1 MRASDI
7 INSFE
12 KARNDRVI
20 PEATWEDLLYYGF
33 PRKRGIQTVYQ
44 PGDKPSWDVFD
55 DTATQSNLILAAG
68 LSGYMTNSSQRWF
81 ELRTRKEALMKSD
94 EVKHFFSES
103 AEIMYSTFANSN
115 LYQQL
120 HECYIDLG
128 SVGTAAIYEEDDPR
142 DFVRF
147 YARPPK
153 EMYILEDSREEVNMV
168 FRKFTMTSWQAYEF
182 FGQDCGET
190 IRKCVEEQ
198 KDFNKTFDFIQYVC
212 PRHKR
217 DVRKKDNKNKPYA
230 SYWVSLADKKIVRES
245 GFEEMPYFCP
255 RFYKNSGEVYG
266 YSALYTCYPD
276 VTMVNKAVETY
287 IKGAEIAIYPPW
299 IAENDGIMGTLD
311 LRAGAINYQ
320 RQPMS
325 QGQVIQP
332 LRSGSNIQV
341 GLDFIQRVEDKIRRA
356 FFVDLFLMI
365 AQQTGNMTATEV
377 IERTQEKMLI
387 IGPILGRL
395 QSELLNKIVYRTFN
409 ILLRRGELPPVP
421 KELEGQ
427 AWDVVYVSP
436 LAKAQRAAQAR
447 DMQTFLAVIGQMSEF
462 VPDVIDKLK
471 SDVIVDKFGKVYS
484 VDPDIIAGDDDVA
497 DKRAAR
503 AAQMA
508 QAQKMAMLQAGAGIA
523 AQAGQAEER
532 FANAN
537 ATRGQGNRAE

>member
-1 MRASDI
+1 MTALEI
-7 INSFE
+7 IRSFE
-12 KARNDRVI
+12 KAKNDRVI
-20 PEATWEDLLYYGF
+20 PESTWEDLLYYGF
-33 PRKRGIQTVYQ
+33 PRKRGVNTVYQ

-68 LSGYMTNSSQRWF
+68 LSGYMTNSAQRWF
-81 ELRTRKEALMKSD
+81 ELRTRRESLMESSAVKS
-94 EVKHFFSES
+94 FFSES
-103 AEIMYSTFANSN
+103 ADIMYSVFANSN

-153 EMYILEDSREEVNMV
+153 EIYILEDAREEVNMV

-182 FGQDCGET
+182 FGKECGAT
-190 IRKCVEEQ
+190 ITKCVEEE
-198 KDFNKTFDFIQYVC
+198 KDFNKPFEFIQYVC
-212 PRHKR
+212 PRHSR
-217 DVRKKDNKNKPYA
+217 DVRKIDNKNKPIA

-299 IAENDGIMGTLD
+299 IVENDGMMGTLD

-332 LRSGSNIQV
+332 LRSGSNTQV

-365 AQQTGNMTATEV
+365 AQAPQMTATEV

-395 QSELLNKIVYRTFN
+395 QGELLNKIIYRTFN
-409 ILLRRGELPPVP
+409 ILLRRGELPEVP
-421 KELEGQ
+421 EELQGQ

-436 LAKAQRAAQAR
+436 LAKAQRAVQAR
-447 DMQTFLAVIGQMSEF
+447 DMQTFLAVVGQMAAF
-462 VPDVIDKLK
+462 VPEAIDKLK
-471 SDVIVDKFGKVYS
+471 VDTIVDKFGKVYS
-484 VDPDIIAGDDDVA
+484 VDPDIIAGDDEA
-497 DKRAAR
+497 GEKRAVR
-503 AAQMA
+503 AEQMM
-508 QAQKMAMLQAGAGIA
+508 QAQKMAMLQQGADIA
-523 AQAGQAEER
+523 ATAGQAEEK

-537 ATRGQGNRAE
+537 TKRKQGAGA